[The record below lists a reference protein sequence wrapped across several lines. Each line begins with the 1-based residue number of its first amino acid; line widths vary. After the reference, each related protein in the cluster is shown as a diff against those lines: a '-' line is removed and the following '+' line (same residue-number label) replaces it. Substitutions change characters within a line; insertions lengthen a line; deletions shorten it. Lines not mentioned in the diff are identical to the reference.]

1 MMLLYSINNHRNA
14 ILHYTLRYNHILNRL
29 AKKKSYN
36 SMAYI
41 AGRSVNW
48 FNHLRKLFVTV

>member
-1 MMLLYSINNHRNA
+1 MPFYI
-14 ILHYTLRYNHILNRL
+14 TLRYNHILNRL

-36 SMAYI
+36 SMTYI